1 MKGKMSKT
9 KRGAASIYIVIFTT
23 TLLGIIALSFVRLM
37 LSEALRTTNY
47 NLSQSAYNSALAGI
61 EDAKIALLRYQ
72 NCLNDPGYLND
83 CNKYLQAF
91 DTQAAAA
98 ETAQDCDIVRKL
110 LGYAGAEDN
119 ETIIQTDNSK
129 SEGGVNTKKGTAE
142 AFDQAYTCVK
152 ITSHTND
159 YIATLNNSNPTK
171 LIPIR
176 AGTQAEQN
184 AINRI
189 DVEWFSL
196 DDYRKVSTENVLN
209 SKWYNSVDGSS
220 LMNQGTL
227 QNNKTFERGND
238 NFKNHFVDIDGN
250 YSGMVPP
257 ALQTVYMQTNNT
269 FTIDEFYARNGNNTN
284 RGTLLFRP
292 SVADAVGNVVQP
304 QNALAYSANKSF
316 NTPTDIKC
324 EDLLNAET
332 PGNYSC
338 RASITIPAPYRG
350 MSEGRNRSTTFVLL
364 NLPYSVPS
372 TEVRLKM
379 YSCHDTTLPTDAK
392 YNDNG
397 VEKTNCST
405 IKFAGVQPIVD
416 STGRANDL
424 FRRIEARIE
433 LVDTYFPLSNYALAM
448 TDPSNNEGISKTFYV
463 TNNCKYSSSS
473 WDSNSKTVV
482 DVLGAEV
489 NYQTGGSTTESAT
502 LSCSDVANTTSGNGK
517 GNGEH

>member
-23 TLLGIIALSFVRLM
+23 TLLGIIALSFVRIM

-47 NLSQSAYNSALAGI
+47 NLSQSAYNSSLAGI

-72 NCLNDPGYLND
+72 NCINDPGFLND
-83 CNKYLQAF
+83 CYKYTQAF
-91 DTQAAAA
+91 DTKEASE

-110 LGYAGAEDN
+110 LGYAGEEDN

-129 SEGGVNTKKGTAE
+129 TDGVNKKKGSAE

-159 YIATLNNSNPTK
+159 FIATLNNSNPTK

-176 AGTQAEQN
+176 ASTQAEQDS
-184 AINRI
+184 INRI
-189 DVEWFSL
+189 ELEWFSL
-196 DDYRKVSTENVLN
+196 DDYRKVSTGDSLN
-209 SKWYNSVDGSS
+209 SKWFDSTTLTGVRNNYSDFSKNNDYYKNS
-220 LMNQGTL
+220 
-227 QNNKTFERGND
+227 
-238 NFKNHFVDIDGN
+238 FVDVTDTT
-250 YSGMVPP
+250 SGMVPP
-257 ALQTVYMQTNNT
+257 PLQMTYMQTNNT
-269 FTIDEFYARNGNNTN
+269 FYLNEFYARNGNNTN
-284 RGTLLFRP
+284 RGTLMLRP
-292 SVADAVGNVVQP
+292 SSANEAYTVLP
-304 QNALAYSANKSF
+304 QNALAYSANKSL
-316 NTPTDIKC
+316 NTPTDVEC
-324 EDLLNAET
+324 ENLLTADT

-338 RASITIPAPYRG
+338 RASVTIPAPYRG
-350 MSEGRNRSTTFVLL
+350 KSEGRNRSTNFVLL

-372 TEVRLKM
+372 TEVRVKM
-379 YSCHDTTLPTDAK
+379 YACRDTNLPTDAEIEVNGEK
-392 YNDNG
+392 Y
-397 VEKTNCST
+397 TNCAT

-448 TDPSNNEGISKTFYV
+448 TDPTNSEGISKTFYV
-463 TNNCKYSSSS
+463 TNNCKYSSSK
-473 WDSNSKTVV
+473 WNGTDTV
-482 DVLGAEV
+482 DVFDAAL
-489 NYQTGGSTTESAT
+489 NYATGSSTTESAT
-502 LSCSDVANTTSGNGK
+502 KTCADVANTTNGNGV